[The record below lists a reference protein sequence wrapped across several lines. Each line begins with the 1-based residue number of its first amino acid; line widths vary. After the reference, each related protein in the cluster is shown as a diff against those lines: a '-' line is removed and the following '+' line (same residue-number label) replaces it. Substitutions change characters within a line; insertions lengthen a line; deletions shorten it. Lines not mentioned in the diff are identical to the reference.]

1 MRVHRGV
8 LIYKDCI
15 LFNFQKRKSDS
26 VSAEMVMTEARA
38 TLTAVSN
45 AVVTAV
51 PSEDTRLTDCTAVEL
66 ADQLQGMKLR
76 LSIFLYLY

>member
-1 MRVHRGV
+1 
-8 LIYKDCI
+8 
-15 LFNFQKRKSDS
+15 
-26 VSAEMVMTEARA
+26 MTEARA